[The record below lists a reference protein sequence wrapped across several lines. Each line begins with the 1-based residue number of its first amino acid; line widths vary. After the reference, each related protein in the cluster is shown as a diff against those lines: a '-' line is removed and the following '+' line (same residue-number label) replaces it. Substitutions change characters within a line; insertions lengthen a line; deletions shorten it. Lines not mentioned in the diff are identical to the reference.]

1 MYNSSNALL
10 TVNGV
15 VGTPTIQNNGI
26 DYADVFG
33 FDAIAGTTYAF
44 NVSVIGEGMNAL
56 EESGAIFDVN
66 DVNVGSIPVSF
77 NGGFGEFTA
86 PTDGRFYLVVGDAN
100 AYLSQ
105 FTITMSVVE
114 SIESMINAAFVSAKT
129 YIDAKD
135 SSLKAYTDAAL
146 NSLMQTSDL
155 TAKLAVLAE
164 INTILDGDAA
174 TAGFQAWQ
182 SSLNRLT
189 AIELDVE
196 AKHQYMGGWLI
207 ANVNSLNNDIQRSN
221 SNIQLVSNTTFE
233 LENKITTETK
243 RIDDASIAAFKA
255 MKDKAAILFAV

>member
-1 MYNSSNALL
+1 MYKESNALI

-15 VGTPTIQNNGI
+15 IGTPTTG
-26 DYADVFG
+26 DYDVFG
-33 FDAIAGTTYAF
+33 FDAIAGTTYSF
-44 NVSVIGEGMNAL
+44 NVQSIGEGINAIR
-56 EESGAIFDVN
+56 EGNNFIVDSDDFE
-66 DVNVGSIPVSF
+66 VSNF
-77 NGGFGEFTA
+77 EGTGNAGGIVLFTA
-86 PTDGRFYLVVGDAN
+86 QTTGKFYYVVGQAG

-105 FTITMSVVE
+105 FSISMSVVE

-129 YIDAKD
+129 YIDSKD
-135 SSLKAYTDAAL
+135 ASLKAYTDAAL

-155 TAKLAVLAE
+155 TAKLALLAE

-182 SSLNRLT
+182 ASLNRLT

-207 ANVNSLNNDIQRSN
+207 ANVNSLNSDIQRSN
-221 SNIQLVSNTTFE
+221 SDIQLVSNATSE
-233 LENKITTETK
+233 LGNKVTTETK